1 MPRGRRK
8 KPDNFEE
15 ELVVLDEQIAEATK
29 KLQAL
34 KEKKKSRIKEE
45 TKNKDADKW
54 DQLKK
59 TGVSVDDLLVIA
71 NKQK

>member
-15 ELVVLDEQIAEATK
+15 EIAILDEQIAEATK
-29 KLQAL
+29 KLQVL
-34 KEKKKSRIKEE
+34 KEKKKARVKEE

-59 TGVSVDDLLVIA
+59 SGVNVDDLLVMVT
-71 NKQK
+71 KQK